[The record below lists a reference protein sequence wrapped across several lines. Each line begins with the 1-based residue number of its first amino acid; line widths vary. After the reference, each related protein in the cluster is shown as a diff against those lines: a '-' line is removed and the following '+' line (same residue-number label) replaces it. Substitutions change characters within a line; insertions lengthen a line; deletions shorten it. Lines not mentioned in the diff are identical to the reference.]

1 MRSSTQRLLG
11 QKDKIDN
18 RHNNKSY
25 KITNEIGHRFRV
37 WTAEE
42 ESESWS

>member
-11 QKDKIDN
+11 QKGKIDITTN
-18 RHNNKSY
+18 LK
-25 KITNEIGHRFRV
+25 KITNEIAHRSRV